1 MNEES
6 VQMNNGAEMG
16 FHDGDQRQRRDR
28 VQAVLEG
35 SRCSA
40 CTGRLMELVWSGP
53 HGLDLD
59 RIESAARVLCL
70 SPCPATLVDRASRDK
85 RKRTSDTSVPALCG
99 ALGVQV
105 RLLAAPFRL
114 WSAAR
119 VSVAQLLS

>member
-1 MNEES
+1 MQC
-6 VQMNNGAEMG
+6 VHRAA
-16 FHDGDQRQRRDR
+16 D
-28 VQAVLEG
+28 
-35 SRCSA
+35 
-40 CTGRLMELVWSGP
+40 ELVWSGP

-70 SPCPATLVDRASRDK
+70 SLCPATLVDRASRDK